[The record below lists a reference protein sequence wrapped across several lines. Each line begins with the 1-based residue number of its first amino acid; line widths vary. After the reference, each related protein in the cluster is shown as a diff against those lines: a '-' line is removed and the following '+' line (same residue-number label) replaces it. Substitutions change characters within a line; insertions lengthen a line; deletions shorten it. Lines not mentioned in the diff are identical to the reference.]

1 MAEGGS
7 VELPAALQTFFKVTL
22 GMTWPEA
29 NVGNLRVMSGAWKV
43 FAQQLA
49 EIGGGVGS
57 VPAALDRSMDGEYAE
72 AMGDWFSGRLIP
84 SIDDLRDAAEAFA
97 KMAKSTAANVEKS
110 QIMMIMFALL
120 ALASVIE
127 LLASIIFAWM
137 AAAVELAAQVTIRM
151 IWQALVRKIASITG
165 AQVAKAAGTA
175 VIDMAS
181 FAAMGAGL
189 MVVVDG
195 VTQGAQMAKGV
206 RDKDDFDAESLGK
219 SAIGGAIGGGAAG
232 LTHSVA
238 RVAVMGARDA
248 AKTFGKE
255 VPGWL
260 AGVGHG
266 GYAVAQI
273 AAVAWSNPIVNIA
286 VDS

>member
-1 MAEGGS
+1 
-7 VELPAALQTFFKVTL
+7 
-22 GMTWPEA
+22 
-29 NVGNLRVMSGAWKV
+29 
-43 FAQQLA
+43 
-49 EIGGGVGS
+49 
-57 VPAALDRSMDGEYAE
+57 
-72 AMGDWFSGRLIP
+72 
-84 SIDDLRDAAEAFA
+84 
-97 KMAKSTAANVEKS
+97 
-110 QIMMIMFALL
+110 MMIMFALL

-175 VIDMAS
+175 VIDMAQ

-195 VTQGAQMAKGV
+195 VTQGAQMAKGL

-248 AKTFGKE
+248 AKQFGKE

-260 AGVGHG
+260 VGVGQG

-286 VDS
+286 VDSPDAFWGGILGALGSFGGSAKPGGSGVGGGATKVKSVDLSFPGGDADAPPADRGESGSSPGEKPPGVPEVPRTSSEMPPAYAEKPSVAERTAGRGL